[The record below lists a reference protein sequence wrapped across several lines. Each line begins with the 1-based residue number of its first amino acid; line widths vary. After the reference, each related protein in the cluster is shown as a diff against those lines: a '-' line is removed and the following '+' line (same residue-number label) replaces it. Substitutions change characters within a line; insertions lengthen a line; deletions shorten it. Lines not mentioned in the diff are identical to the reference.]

1 VPGVFGA
8 SALAMR
14 GSAPKCNLLRN
25 DLLNT
30 RDRSVRFLHYP
41 GQQGIKPCYRV
52 TLLPA
57 SNISPVL
64 RAVHERCFANSCAR
78 SIFEADQNRDLGQL
92 SCCSA
97 KHLSF
102 DVWYLAS
109 TLARESISVTKGAG
123 MHWTGKRDTGQD
135 ACKRDGRLR
144 RVSPASYLIW

>member
-1 VPGVFGA
+1 MVTTIWRVTGIFGA

-14 GSAPKCNLLRN
+14 GNAPKCKLLRN

-30 RDRSVRFLHYP
+30 LDRSVRIPHYP
-41 GQQGIKPCYRV
+41 GQQGQNICYRV

-57 SNISPVL
+57 RNISPVL

-78 SIFEADQNRDLGQL
+78 SIIEADQNRVLGQL

-102 DVWYLAS
+102 EVWFLTS
-109 TLARESISVTKGAG
+109 SLARESIGTLQVLECNGWVNGT
-123 MHWTGKRDTGQD
+123 
-135 ACKRDGRLR
+135 
-144 RVSPASYLIW
+144 PAKMRASAMVA